1 MKVQDIMTTDVRVC
15 GPSATLAAAAL
26 LMWDND
32 CGTVPVVND
41 TGTCVGM
48 ITDRDICMAVA
59 TQNRP
64 ASELTVGAVS
74 AGKVVACRQDA
85 DVRTALEQMRR
96 EQLRRLPVLDGEGRL
111 VGILSMADV
120 LRHTKKG
127 ESKKG
132 KHVAHKDVI
141 RTLKALTKPAPP
153 LDDDDTTSELADQT
167 EADEPPDIDDPLT
180 DL

>member
-15 GPSATLAAAAL
+15 GPQATLAAAAL
-26 LMWDND
+26 IMWDND

-41 TGTCVGM
+41 AGTCVGM

-59 TQNRP
+59 TQNRL

-96 EQLRRLPVLDGEGRL
+96 EQLRRLPVLDGDGRL
-111 VGILSMADV
+111 VGILSIADV

-153 LDDDDTTSELADQT
+153 LDDDDNTSELAEQT
-167 EADEPPDIDDPLT
+167 VAAEQANIDDPLT

>member
-15 GPSATLAAAAL
+15 GPQATLADAAL
-26 LMWDND
+26 IMWDND

-41 TGTCVGM
+41 AGTCVGM
-48 ITDRDICMAVA
+48 ITDRDICMAVS
-59 TQNRP
+59 TQNRL

-74 AGKVVACRQDA
+74 AGKVISCQPDV
-85 DVRTALEQMRR
+85 DVRAALEQMRR

-111 VGILSMADV
+111 IGILSMADV

-153 LDDDDTTSELADQT
+153 LDDDDTSDLVEQ
-167 EADEPPDIDDPLT
+167 PNGDDPLT

>member
-15 GPSATLAAAAL
+15 GPQATLAAAAQI
-26 LMWDND
+26 MWDND

-41 TGTCVGM
+41 AGTCVGM
-48 ITDRDICMAVA
+48 ITDRDICMALA
-59 TQNRP
+59 TQNRL

-74 AGKVVACRQDA
+74 AGKVVACRADA
-85 DVRTALEQMRR
+85 DVRTALEQMRH

-111 VGILSMADV
+111 VGILSLADV

-132 KHVAHKDVI
+132 KHVTHKDVL

-153 LDDDDTTSELADQT
+153 LEDDDTTPELAERTDVSEQLIS
-167 EADEPPDIDDPLT
+167 ADPLT